1 MRSAPQPPCPLG
13 RADTVGALLHAGEVS
28 PTVFIAEPDPL
39 AARALARLVAAM
51 GFRVV
56 EAGHPA
62 DVVIARDACTDWIP
76 PDLEGRPRLL
86 LCPAGAPRGTAP
98 GEYLSYP
105 CETGDLSMALGRVL
119 ARGAAP
125 DSMLSLLPRGRGR

>member
-1 MRSAPQPPCPLG
+1 
-13 RADTVGALLHAGEVS
+13 
-28 PTVFIAEPDPL
+28 
-39 AARALARLVAAM
+39 M

-56 EAGHPA
+56 EDGNSA

-76 PDLEGRPRLL
+76 PHLEGRPRLL
-86 LCPAGAPRGTAP
+86 LCPAGAPRGTTPAELHGDPFGASYGPRCESARP
-98 GEYLSYP
+98 GPLSLMEYLSYP